1 MRELHGHTGV
11 WQLWHHDRLLPCL
24 LLEWDDVVGE
34 LVLLRV
40 VRHVEETETYLAQ
53 ASVGCHEV
61 AALHDA
67 LYQLVWQWLARLVM
81 EGEGAEEVLLH
92 RIVLHKLGWQLHE
105 VPPYVGARETLE
117 ASVGEHAV
125 QAVSKLVE
133 EGLYLAQCQEG
144 WLLLGRFGEVHHYTH
159 MRAHIVALVVDP
171 LSLELCHPSS
181 SLLTLAREKVGV
193 EDGEITAILV
203 EHLVCLHVWVIDW
216 DVLVLL
222 EGDAVELVGKSEHAI
237 DHLVQLEVRAEH
249 LGIEVELLHLQLMGV
264 VTEVPW
270 LDVEVV
276 ALQFLG
282 KCLYLS
288 HLLHG
293 GRLVGGDEV
302 VQELIYVVDIR
313 SHTMLQHV
321 VGVGIETEQLG

>member
-1 MRELHGHTGV
+1 
-11 WQLWHHDRLLPCL
+11 
-24 LLEWDDVVGE
+24 
-34 LVLLRV
+34 
-40 VRHVEETETYLAQ
+40 
-53 ASVGCHEV
+53 
-61 AALHDA
+61 
-67 LYQLVWQWLARLVM
+67 M
-81 EGEGAEEVLLH
+81 EGEGAEEVFFY
-92 RIVLHKLGWQLHE
+92 RIVFHKLRGQLDK

-133 EGLYLAQCQEG
+133 EGLYLAQGQEG
-144 WLLLGRFGEVHHYTH
+144 WLLLGRFGEVHHYAH

-171 LSLELCHPSS
+171 LPLELCHPSS
-181 SLLTLAREKVGV
+181 SLLTLAREEVGV

-216 DVLVLL
+216 NVLVLL

-237 DHLVQLEVRAEH
+237 DH
-249 LGIEVELLHLQLMGV
+249 GIEVELLHLQLMGV